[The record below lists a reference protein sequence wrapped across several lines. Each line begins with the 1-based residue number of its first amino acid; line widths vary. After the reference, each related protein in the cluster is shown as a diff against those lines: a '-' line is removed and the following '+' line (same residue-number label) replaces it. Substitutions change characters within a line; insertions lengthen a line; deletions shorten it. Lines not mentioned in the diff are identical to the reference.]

1 MYQLSKMPLVS
12 ESLDRFERY
21 CAVTVALKITDES
34 CKMDAYEKNVFML
47 LYDSLPKRADDMV
60 DTAVFDVIS
69 EGRTK
74 PSAQIYS
81 VIKAYREE
89 AMDVITRPRMKA
101 FKADIRKRISA

>member
-12 ESLDRFERY
+12 ESLDNFERY
-21 CAVTVALKITDES
+21 CAVTVALKITDDS
-34 CKMDAYEKNVFML
+34 CKMDAYEKSVFMM
-47 LYDSLPKRADDMV
+47 LYDALPKRSDDIL
-60 DTAVFDVIS
+60 DTVIFDIIS

-89 AMDVITRPRMKA
+89 AMEVITRPRMKA